1 MPRTTARSSRS
12 SSHGARR
19 TSSARSR
26 STRSHRRVQPR
37 LTQRQVREIGGILLL
52 LIGLLGLLAAASNQ
66 GSILAGIR
74 EWLLG
79 SFGRA
84 WFVPVAASLGTGAY
98 LLWPKAPRP
107 RPLDVI
113 SGLVAVF
120 SLIGLFGMARAQG
133 GGLGAGIDQALT
145 EVVGTW
151 GAWALLVAGLVIGLI
166 VTTHFSPGAVIQSL
180 LDGIKAALAERDRLE
195 RLVQL
200 PEQPKAGPAKSVN
213 GAAATV
219 GPAYPPVPT
228 APHPWEIDNDPEPH
242 PKREPAREPR
252 EAARKEPEES
262 DEKPA
267 LRVVAEP
274 EDDV

>member
-19 TSSARSR
+19 TSSARRR
-26 STRSHRRVQPR
+26 STPSRRRVQPR
-37 LTQRQVREIGGILLL
+37 LTQRQVREIGAVLLL
-52 LIGLLGLLAAASNQ
+52 LAGLLGLLAAASNQ

-79 SFGRA
+79 NFGRA

-107 RPLDVI
+107 RPLDVV

-120 SLIGLFGMARAQG
+120 SLIGLFGLAKGQG

-166 VTTHFSPGAVIQSL
+166 VTIHFSPGAVIQSV
-180 LDGIKAALAERDRLE
+180 LDAVR
-195 RLVQL
+195 
-200 PEQPKAGPAKSVN
+200 S
-213 GAAATV
+213 
-219 GPAYPPVPT
+219 
-228 APHPWEIDNDPEPH
+228 
-242 PKREPAREPR
+242 
-252 EAARKEPEES
+252 ES
-262 DEKPA
+262 DRKLQPAESLPKPV

-274 EDDV
+274 EDDLPEIEWKLPPVAMLDTVTV

>member
-26 STRSHRRVQPR
+26 SARSHRRSQPR
-37 LTQRQVREIGGILLL
+37 LTQRQVREIGGVLLL
-52 LIGLLGLLAAASNQ
+52 LVGLLALLAAASNQ

-84 WFVPVAASLGTGAY
+84 WFVPVAASLAAGAY
-98 LLWPKAPRP
+98 LMWLNAPRP
-107 RPLDVI
+107 RPLDIV

-120 SLIGLFGMARAQG
+120 SLIGLFGMAGAQG

-166 VTTHFSPGAVIQSL
+166 VTIHFSPGTLIQSL
-180 LDGIKAALAERDRLE
+180 VNGAQSALAERDRLE

-200 PEQPKAGPAKSVN
+200 PQEQPKAAPLR
-213 GAAATV
+213 AAAAGGAPV
-219 GPAYPPVPT
+219 GIAYPPVPT
-228 APHPWEIDNDPEPH
+228 APHPWEIETEPEPA
-242 PKREPAREPR
+242 PRREPQRAEREE
-252 EAARKEPEES
+252 EAA
-262 DEKPA
+262 
-267 LRVVAEP
+267 
-274 EDDV
+274 